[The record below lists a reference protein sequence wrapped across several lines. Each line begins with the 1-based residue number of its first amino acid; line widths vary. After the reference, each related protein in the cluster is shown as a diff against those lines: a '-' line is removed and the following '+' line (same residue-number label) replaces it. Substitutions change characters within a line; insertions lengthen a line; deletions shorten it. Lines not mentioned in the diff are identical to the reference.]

1 MYIFSLLPTVVATLL
16 TSAYILNFW
25 PWLELPLVNVL
36 CAPLIMLTFVH
47 GLTEEV
53 NKYKA
58 FAFTTS
64 VVIAGIETFL
74 NFSTDKITLEVFRLE
89 LLSPWSFG
97 WAGMLLISI
106 GAFLAVLIRLLLWSQ
121 DKWMEVKEMRQAQRM
136 EQRQLHIEN
145 RRQRQSEAQKARQ
158 ERLEQER
165 QHSKEVLQRRQAAEK
180 ETREQEYARQ
190 KEAYQHKFEKQD
202 ERFKRWKEFVERQR
216 TARANGTQPE
226 DSSTWKITKN
236 VFRWFLYIAI
246 ISILAFLFWKVPY
259 YSLSNTV
266 AEDSPWID
274 HVVVFVELLQHQES
288 KDTEELTATSVFE
301 NQKDDESGDVE
312 NRVEQLSRPNPVQA
326 LIYYLVIFSV
336 AIGVILMLLI
346 IIWSLVGRIFKCK
359 KSMIDFSFATDYD
372 LPISILL
379 VFLAILLVLGGNGLN
394 LGQTPPGQVQ
404 PVRLIQ
410 RLGNAVEVLA
420 TSGQFELNGAAVM
433 KHLQQNRIVRRLGRQ
448 VQGFVDLQ
456 ERSVPRHIA
465 AGMVHSPFHK
475 HAVFGYSCSAS
486 NLLEVQHFKNIFR
499 QMFNA
504 GDAVVFREY
513 SAELR
518 IIQGVGEDM
527 TAPGAVGQV
536 DQPGQRNGVL
546 FHLQQSGEDGVLCF
560 VQLREPLCQGVQ
572 LAEAAVPVEE
582 GLQLLELRIF
592 GDLPEHGAVFP
603 EAEPVQRVQHLV
615 RRGGKVQRGVSAA
628 VRRIPIFQIHIENRL
643 HIDRPPI

>member
-1 MYIFSLLPTVVATLL
+1 MTENTKKRRLYIFSLLPTVVATLL

-394 LGQTPPGQVQ
+394 LGVYQVSQ
-404 PVRLIQ
+404 WW
-410 RLGNAVEVLA
+410 EVLCLIVIVVIIVFITIEVLLIVIKQCSEKA
-420 TSGQFELNGAAVM
+420 SLLKELILLAF
-433 KHLQQNRIVRRLGRQ
+433 IV
-448 VQGFVDLQ
+448 
-456 ERSVPRHIA
+456 
-465 AGMVHSPFHK
+465 
-475 HAVFGYSCSAS
+475 
-486 NLLEVQHFKNIFR
+486 LLEFVGNLFISIIVNFRIHSLISSLAAMIFMPDEEDTFANDVVQKLQDMFR
-499 QMFNA
+499 
-504 GDAVVFREY
+504 R
-513 SAELR
+513 
-518 IIQGVGEDM
+518 
-527 TAPGAVGQV
+527 
-536 DQPGQRNGVL
+536 
-546 FHLQQSGEDGVLCF
+546 
-560 VQLREPLCQGVQ
+560 
-572 LAEAAVPVEE
+572 
-582 GLQLLELRIF
+582 
-592 GDLPEHGAVFP
+592 
-603 EAEPVQRVQHLV
+603 
-615 RRGGKVQRGVSAA
+615 A
-628 VRRIPIFQIHIENRL
+628 VRGELEDNHSVFDKANTRRQIWR
-643 HIDRPPI
+643 R